1 MKKRKRWIKRIGA
14 ALFAAVLVCT
24 LVNIA
29 SPLTAKAYSWN
40 AATGTL
46 TLSSDDDFENNSAFT
61 NLPIKKLVI
70 TGNVSH
76 LEMYNVFRYIE
87 SLEIS
92 SNGLKEMPTL
102 FQSTNLQSVTIT
114 SATVKTIPSKAF
126 EDCRLLNSITL
137 PDGLTTIG
145 ANAFVRCTSLTS
157 IEIPT
162 SVTSIG
168 TDAFAGCS
176 NLQTFYYPAGLDI
189 SNIGLPESTQKIP
202 VSVPS
207 IMQHPSDVAVE
218 EGGTAS
224 FTVAAG
230 GTEPLSYRWQ
240 VNNGTGWADIQGA
253 NQSTYT
259 VTAVQ
264 KDWNGWQYRCVVSN
278 DVGSAESNAAKLT
291 VNAVKASVTVNN
303 GTGDGTYESG
313 VTVTITADEPETGK
327 VFSEWQVVSG
337 GVDLADAKSSTT
349 TFVMPKNAVEV
360 TAVYSDIIAPV
371 IITQHPSDAAVEE
384 GGTASFTVA
393 AGGTDPVYQ
402 WQVNDGTGWADI
414 QGADQSTYTVTAVQ
428 TDWNGWQY
436 RCVVSN
442 SMGTAESNA
451 AKLTVNASEPQ
462 TPETPEYRIAEGA
475 GQSWTKGSTDGLVI
489 RGDGD
494 YAKFTG
500 VTVDGVLLDI
510 GNYEASSGSTVITL
524 KAEYLNALS
533 PGEHT
538 VAILWTDGSAG
549 TTITIAGEADA
560 DDDSAADDTEN
571 DDIVNDDG
579 TGDDTANDDTD
590 NDDGA
595 EDDSDVENNGAG
607 DNGNGSVNTVSNNN
621 QNNNDSGTA
630 AVPDKKDD
638 VPKTGADTP
647 VPGLLGLML
656 ASGAGIAA
664 TGKKR
669 KSNVR

>member
-1 MKKRKRWIKRIGA
+1 MKKRKRWRKRIGA

-29 SPLTAKAYSWN
+29 SPLTVKAYKWDEDTGVFTVEVN
-40 AATGTL
+40 A
-46 TLSSDDDFENNSAFT
+46 DFDSIDLLDLRDSLKT
-61 NLPIKKLVI
+61 LVI
-70 TGNVSH
+70 AGNTTYIPRLTYV
-76 LEMYNVFRYIE
+76 ENVE
-87 SLEIS
+87 SVE
-92 SNGLKEMPTL
+92 
-102 FQSTNLQSVTIT
+102 IT
-114 SATVKTIPSKAF
+114 SDIITTIGASTFETFHDLKSVKITSSSITTIGARAF
-126 EDCRLLNSITL
+126 AACSSLNSIEL
-137 PDGLTTIG
+137 PESLTTIG
-145 ANAFVRCTSLTS
+145 ANAFESCSSLTT
-157 IEIPT
+157 IEIPDN
-162 SVTSIG
+162 VTSIG
-168 TDAFAGCS
+168 ANAFLSCDS
-176 NLQTFYYPAGLDI
+176 LETFSYPKGLDI
-189 SNIGLPESTQKIP
+189 SNISLPF
-202 VSVPS
+202 SVKLIEREVEPS
-207 IMQHPSDVAVE
+207 ITQQPSDAAVE

-224 FTVAAG
+224 FTVAAR

-240 VNNGTGWADIQGA
+240 VNDGTGWADIQGA

-259 VTAVQ
+259 VEAAQ
-264 KDWNGWQYRCVVSN
+264 KGWNGWQYRCVVSN
-278 DVGSAESNAAKLT
+278 DLGSAESNAAKLT
-291 VNAVKASVTVNN
+291 VNVVKASVTVNN

-313 VTVTITADEPETGK
+313 VTVTITADEPEMGK

-337 GVDLADAKSSTT
+337 EVDLADAKSSTT

-393 AGGTDPVYQ
+393 AGGTEPVYQ

-414 QGADQSTYTVTAVQ
+414 QGANQQTYTVTAAQ
-428 TDWNGWQY
+428 KGWNGWQY

-442 SMGTAESNA
+442 SMGSAESNA

-462 TPETPEYRIAEGA
+462 TPETPEYRIMEGA

-538 VAILWTDGSAG
+538 IAILWTDGSAETTVSIVGETVSGGDETVSGGDG
-549 TTITIAGEADA
+549 TVSGG
-560 DDDSAADDTEN
+560 DSESDHAADDH
-571 DDIVNDDG
+571 
-579 TGDDTANDDTD
+579 A
-590 NDDGA
+590 
-595 EDDSDVENNGAG
+595 
-607 DNGNGSVNTVSNNN
+607 
-621 QNNNDSGTA
+621 DSGSETA
-630 AVPDKKDD
+630 ATPDKKDA
-638 VPKTGADTP
+638 VPKTGTESPAS
-647 VPGLLGLML
+647 GLLGLML

-669 KSNVR
+669 KPGIR